1 MPPFSMALFMAKC
14 LSQSSCVR
22 KPFFMDTSIICLTTM
37 EHPIL
42 SAFPALGCPA
52 CLLTMSTMASKLL
65 P

>member
-1 MPPFSMALFMAKC
+1 MAKC
-14 LSQSSCVR
+14 LFQSSCVR

-37 EHPIL
+37 EQPIL